1 MTASASEL
9 GTVRSNVRTAILSSR
24 MESIARK
31 MQNTLFRTARSG
43 VLNTAHD
50 FSCVVLTADC
60 RLLASA
66 ESLPIHTLIGP
77 DIMCRTVRKYHPE
90 LKAGD
95 CFIHNSPYEGN
106 SHAADHCL
114 IVPVVDGGGVLRFFV
129 LAKAHQADCGN
140 SRPTTYMGH
149 AADVYEEGALIF
161 SAAKIQSGYKDN
173 EDLIRM
179 CRARIRVPEQW
190 WGDYLA
196 TLGAVRIGERE
207 LLALGQEVGWDV
219 LDEYTES
226 WFDYSERKMIE
237 AIGRLPSGKTV
248 VHSAHDPFPGVP
260 DGIPV
265 KVELEVDAANRR
277 IVVDLRDNVDCQPS
291 GLNLSEGCS
300 RTAAMVGI
308 YNGILDH
315 TVPANAGS
323 FRRIEILIRENCVVG
338 IPSHPHSCSVAT
350 TNLADRVANPVQR
363 AIAEI
368 APGFGMAET
377 GPIQPPS
384 MGVISGVNPRDNEPF
399 VNQIF
404 LGITGG
410 AGTPVT
416 DGFLSIIHVGNAG
429 LCRQDSIE
437 VDELHHPIF
446 VKRRNLIPDS
456 EGAGKFR
463 GALAAYA
470 EFGPIE
476 GCTMQVLYTA
486 DGTVNPAAGAIEGKP
501 GAPAAAFKRELK
513 GELTQLPACYGL
525 TLKPGEMVVSHS
537 SSGGGYGSPLERTA
551 SRVLHDVREGWVSPD
566 RARDVY
572 GVIFSGEGEAL
583 VVDEAA
589 TERLRKRLAS
599 KARTNGEAHGRVKEG
614 A

>member
-1 MTASASEL
+1 MNEAASVSGTAAAEL
-9 GTVRSNVRTAILSSR
+9 KGAGWSRQGVRTALISNR
-24 MESIARK
+24 IESIARK

-50 FSCVVLTADC
+50 FSCVILTADC
-60 RLLASA
+60 RLLGSA

-77 DIMCRTVRKYHPE
+77 DLMCEAVREHHPQ

-106 SHAADHCL
+106 SHPADHCL
-114 IVPVVDGGGVLRFFV
+114 IVPVVDEGGTLRFFV

-140 SRPTTYMGH
+140 SKPTTYMGH
-149 AADVYEEGALIF
+149 AVDVYEEGALIF
-161 SAAKIQSGYKDN
+161 SAARIQSGYQDN
-173 EDLIRM
+173 DDLIRM

-207 LLALGQEVGWDV
+207 LLELGRELGWDT
-219 LDEYTES
+219 LERYTAD
-226 WFDYSERKMIE
+226 WFDYCERKMVA
-237 AIGRLPSGKTV
+237 AIQRLPSGKVT

-260 DGIPV
+260 DGLPV
-265 KVELEVDAANRR
+265 KLEVEIDAENAMIR
-277 IVVDLRDNVDCQPS
+277 VDLRDNVDCQPC
-291 GLNLSEGCS
+291 GLNLSEGCA

-308 YNGILDH
+308 YNGIIDH

-323 FRRIEILIRENCVVG
+323 FRRIDIQLRENCAVG
-338 IPSHPHSCSVAT
+338 IPRHPHSCSVAT

-363 AIAEI
+363 AMAEI

-377 GPIQPPS
+377 GPIQPPG
-384 MGVISGVNPRDNEPF
+384 MGVISGRDPRNGEPF

-410 AGTPVT
+410 AGTPQT

-429 LCRQDSIE
+429 LCRIDSIE
-437 VDELHHPIF
+437 VDELHHPLF
-446 VKRRNLIPDS
+446 VKERRLLADS
-456 EGAGKFR
+456 EGPGR
-463 GALAAYA
+463 SIGSPSAYV

-486 DGTVNPAAGAIEGKP
+486 DGTVNPALGAAGGHAGCV
-501 GAPAAAFKRELK
+501 AQALKRERD
-513 GELTQLPACYGL
+513 GSLTRLPACHGV
-525 TLKPGEMVVSHS
+525 TLEPGEFVVSHS
-537 SSGGGYGSPLERTA
+537 AGGGGYGPPVERLAEKVLE
-551 SRVLHDVREGWVSPD
+551 DVREGWITAV
-566 RARDVY
+566 RAHDVY
-572 GVIFSGEGEAL
+572 GV
-583 VVDEAA
+583 VVTAGADGYVLDEAA
-589 TERLRKRLAS
+589 TA
-599 KARTNGEAHGRVKEG
+599 ARRAALGNGG
-614 A
+614 

>member
-1 MTASASEL
+1 MDAIARQQGLARNS
-9 GTVRSNVRTAILSSR
+9 VRTAILSSR

-77 DIMCRTVRKYHPE
+77 DIMCETVRMYHPK
-90 LKAGD
+90 LQAGD

-114 IVPVVDGGGVLRFFV
+114 IVPVVDEGGILRFFV

-161 SAAKIQSGYKDN
+161 SAAKIQSHYRNN
-173 EDLIRM
+173 EDLIRI

-207 LLALGQEVGWDV
+207 LLDLGSEVGWDM
-219 LDEYTES
+219 LDEYAES
-226 WFDYSERKMIE
+226 WFDYSEKKMAD
-237 AIGRLPSGKTV
+237 AIGRLPSGKV
-248 VHSAHDPFPGVP
+248 IVHSAHDPFPGVP
-260 DGIPV
+260 NGIPV
-265 KVELEVDAANRR
+265 KVGLEVDAENRK
-277 IVVDLRDNVDCQPS
+277 ITVDLRNNIDCQPS
-291 GLNLSEGCS
+291 GLNLSEGCA

-323 FRRIEILIRENCVVG
+323 FRRLEILVRENCVVG
-338 IPSHPHSCSVAT
+338 IPRHPHSCSVAT

-363 AIAEI
+363 GIAEI

-377 GPIQPPS
+377 GPIMPPA
-384 MGVISGVNPRDNEPF
+384 MGVISGPRPTQWRALRQPDLPRYHRGRRHCGHRRLL
-399 VNQIF
+399 VDHPRRQRRSVP
-404 LGITGG
+404 TG
-410 AGTPVT
+410 
-416 DGFLSIIHVGNAG
+416 
-429 LCRQDSIE
+429 
-437 VDELHHPIF
+437 
-446 VKRRNLIPDS
+446 
-456 EGAGKFR
+456 
-463 GALAAYA
+463 
-470 EFGPIE
+470 
-476 GCTMQVLYTA
+476 
-486 DGTVNPAAGAIEGKP
+486 
-501 GAPAAAFKRELK
+501 
-513 GELTQLPACYGL
+513 
-525 TLKPGEMVVSHS
+525 
-537 SSGGGYGSPLERTA
+537 
-551 SRVLHDVREGWVSPD
+551 
-566 RARDVY
+566 
-572 GVIFSGEGEAL
+572 
-583 VVDEAA
+583 
-589 TERLRKRLAS
+589 
-599 KARTNGEAHGRVKEG
+599 
-614 A
+614 

>member
-1 MTASASEL
+1 MNPPGQSAALRADLAPDTADRGRAA
-9 GTVRSNVRTAILSSR
+9 VRMAIISNR

-50 FSCVVLTADC
+50 FSCVILTADC
-60 RLLASA
+60 QLLASA

-77 DIMCRTVRKYHPE
+77 DIMCQTVQRYHPE

-95 CFIHNSPYEGN
+95 CFLHNSPYEGN
-106 SHAADHCL
+106 SHPADHCL
-114 IVPVVDGGGVLRFFV
+114 IVPVVDDTGVLRYMV

-161 SAAKIQSGYKDN
+161 SAAKIQSGYSNND
-173 EDLIRM
+173 DLIRM
-179 CRARIRVPEQW
+179 CRTRIRVPEQW

-207 LLALGQEVGWDV
+207 LLAMGQELGWDT
-219 LDEYTES
+219 LDEYSEA
-226 WFDYSERKMIE
+226 WFDYSEGKMIE
-237 AIGRLPSGKTV
+237 AIQRLPSGKVT
-248 VHSAHDPFPGVP
+248 VHSQHDPFPGVP

-265 KVELEVDAANRR
+265 KIDLEIDARAGR
-277 IVVDLRDNVDCQPS
+277 IVVDLRDNIDCQPC
-291 GLNLSEGCS
+291 GLNLSEGCAT
-300 RTAAMVGI
+300 TAAMVGV
-308 YNGILDH
+308 YNGIMDH
-315 TVPANAGS
+315 GVPANSGS
-323 FRRIEILIRENCVVG
+323 FRRVEVRLRDGCVVG
-338 IPSHPHSCSVAT
+338 IPTHPHSCSVAT

-368 APGFGMAET
+368 AQGFGMAET

-384 MGVISGVNPRDNEPF
+384 MGVISGKDPRNGEAF

-416 DGFLSIIHVGNAG
+416 DGFMTIIHVGNAG

-446 VKRRNLIPDS
+446 VKSRYLMPDS
-456 EGAGKFR
+456 EGSGEFR
-463 GALAAYA
+463 GAPAAYA

-476 GCTMQVLYTA
+476 DCTMEVLYTA
-486 DGTVNPAAGAIEGKP
+486 DGTINPALGARGGGP
-501 GAPAAAFKRELK
+501 GACSNAFKREQD
-513 GELTQLPACYGL
+513 GSLTRLPNCFGVKL
-525 TLKPGEMVVSHS
+525 EPGEFVVSHS
-537 SSGGGYGSPLERTA
+537 AGGGGYGSPLDR
-551 SRVLHDVREGWVSPD
+551 SVDRVLDDVREGYVGIE
-566 RARDVY
+566 RAREVY
-572 GVIFSGEGEAL
+572 GVAIAGEADQL
-583 VVDEAA
+583 SVDAEATA
-589 TERLRKRLAS
+589 TLRSA
-599 KARTNGEAHGRVKEG
+599 GG
-614 A
+614 

>member
-1 MTASASEL
+1 MNDATGTDHGTAAMDYAGWERA
-9 GTVRSNVRTAILSSR
+9 GVRMALISNRI
-24 MESIARK
+24 ESIARK

-50 FSCVVLTADC
+50 FSCVILTADC
-60 RLLASA
+60 RLLGSA

-77 DIMCRTVRKYHPE
+77 DLMCAAVRRHHPV
-90 LKAGD
+90 LRAGD
-95 CFIHNSPYEGN
+95 CFLHNSPYEGN

-114 IVPVVDGGGVLRFFV
+114 IVPVVDDGGTLRFFV

-149 AADVYEEGALIF
+149 AVDVYEEGALIF
-161 SAAKIQSGYKDN
+161 SAARIQSNYEDN
-173 EDLIRM
+173 QDLVRM
-179 CRARIRVPEQW
+179 CQARIRVPEQW

-207 LLALGQEVGWDV
+207 LLELGRDLGWDT
-219 LDEYTES
+219 LEQYTEA
-226 WFDYSERKMIE
+226 WFDYCERKMMA
-237 AIGRLPSGKTV
+237 AIRRLPSGKAT

-260 DGIPV
+260 DGLPV
-265 KVELEVDAANRR
+265 KLEVEIDSEHAMIR
-277 IVVDLRDNVDCQPS
+277 VDLRDNVDCQPC

-308 YNGILDH
+308 YNGIIDH
-315 TVPANAGS
+315 SVPPNAGS
-323 FRRIEILIRENCVVG
+323 FRRIDIQLRENCAVG
-338 IPSHPHSCSVAT
+338 IPRHPYSCSVAT

-363 AIAEI
+363 AMAAI

-377 GPIQPPS
+377 GPIQPPG
-384 MGVISGVNPRDNEPF
+384 MGVISGRDPRTGEPF

-410 AGTPVT
+410 AGTPET

-429 LCRQDSIE
+429 LCRIDSIE

-446 VKRRNLIPDS
+446 VRERKLLADS
-456 EGAGKFR
+456 EGPGR
-463 GALAAYA
+463 SIGAPSAYV

-486 DGTVNPAAGAIEGKP
+486 DGTVTPALGAAGGLAGCVAQAK
-501 GAPAAAFKRELK
+501 KREHD
-513 GELTQLPACYGL
+513 GSLTTLPACYGV
-525 TLKPGEMVVSHS
+525 TLEPGEYVVSHS
-537 SSGGGYGSPLERTA
+537 AGGGGYGPPKARAAE
-551 SRVLHDVREGWVSPD
+551 RVLNDVMEGAVTPE
-566 RARDVY
+566 RAREIY
-572 GVIFSGEGEAL
+572 GVVVAATATGFAL
-583 VVDEAA
+583 DEAA
-589 TERLRKRLAS
+589 TA
-599 KARTNGEAHGRVKEG
+599 ARRAAMSGETRP
-614 A
+614 

>member
-1 MTASASEL
+1 MTASEGQPGLA
-9 GTVRSNVRTAILSSR
+9 RNNVRTAILSSR

-95 CFIHNSPYEGN
+95 CFLHNSPYEGN

-114 IVPVVDGGGVLRFFV
+114 IVPVVDDDSILRFFV

-149 AADVYEEGALIF
+149 AVDVYEEGALIF
-161 SAAKIQSGYKDN
+161 SAAKIQSNHKDN
-173 EDLIRM
+173 ENLVRM

-207 LLALGQEVGWDV
+207 LLELGREVGWDV
-219 LDEYTES
+219 LDEYAEA
-226 WFDYSERKMIE
+226 WFDYSERKMID
-237 AIGRLPSGKTV
+237 AIRRLPSGKVT

-265 KVELEVDAANRR
+265 KVELEVDAKNSR
-277 IVVDLRDNVDCQPS
+277 IVVDLRDNIDCQPC
-291 GLNLSEGCS
+291 GLNLSEGCA

-308 YNGILDH
+308 YNSILDH
-315 TVPANAGS
+315 TVPPNAGS
-323 FRRIEILIRENCVVG
+323 FRRIEILVRENCVVG
-338 IPSHPHSCSVAT
+338 IPRHPHSCSVAT

-377 GPIQPPS
+377 GPIMPPS
-384 MGVISGVNPRDNEPF
+384 MGVISGRNPRNHNEPF
-399 VNQIF
+399 VNQVF

-437 VDELHHPIF
+437 VDELHHPFF
-446 VKRRNLIPDS
+446 VLRRYLIQDS
-456 EGAGKFR
+456 EGAGEFR
-463 GALAAYA
+463 GAPATYA

-476 GCTMQVLYTA
+476 DCTMEVHYTA
-486 DGTVNPAAGAIEGKP
+486 DGTVNPALGARDGKP
-501 GAPAAAFKRELK
+501 GALAGAYKRELD
-513 GELTQLPACYGL
+513 GSLTRLPACYGV

-537 SSGGGYGSPLERTA
+537 SGGGGYGSPLKRATG
-551 SRVLHDVREGWVSPD
+551 RVLHDVREGWVSVA

-572 GVIFSGEGEAL
+572 GIIFTGQDEQLAI
-583 VVDEAA
+583 DEAA
-589 TERLRKRLAS
+589 TGTVRTRLA
-599 KARTNGEAHGRVKEG
+599 N
-614 A
+614 

>member
-1 MTASASEL
+1 MNETASGAAAAEL
-9 GTVRSNVRTAILSSR
+9 EGAGWSRRGVRTALISNR
-24 MESIARK
+24 IESIARK

-50 FSCVVLTADC
+50 FSCVILTADC
-60 RLLASA
+60 RLLGSA

-77 DIMCRTVRKYHPE
+77 DLMCQAVRQHHPQ

-106 SHAADHCL
+106 SHPADHCL
-114 IVPVVDGGGVLRFFV
+114 IVPVVDEGGTLRFFV

-140 SRPTTYMGH
+140 SKPTTYMGH
-149 AADVYEEGALIF
+149 AVDVYEEGALIF
-161 SAAKIQSGYKDN
+161 SAARIQSGYQDN
-173 EDLIRM
+173 DDLIRM

-207 LLALGQEVGWDV
+207 LLELGRDLGWDT
-219 LDEYTES
+219 LERYTAD
-226 WFDYSERKMIE
+226 WFDYCEQKMVA
-237 AIGRLPSGKTV
+237 AIRRLPSGKVT

-260 DGIPV
+260 DGLPV
-265 KVELEVDAANRR
+265 KLEVEIDAASAMIR
-277 IVVDLRDNVDCQPS
+277 VDLRDNVDCQPC
-291 GLNLSEGCS
+291 GLNLSEGCA

-308 YNGILDH
+308 YNGIIDH

-323 FRRIEILIRENCVVG
+323 FRRIDIQLRENCAVG
-338 IPSHPHSCSVAT
+338 IPRHPHSCSVAT

-377 GPIQPPS
+377 GPIQPPG
-384 MGVISGVNPRDNEPF
+384 MGVISGRDPRNGEPF

-410 AGTPVT
+410 AGTPLS

-429 LCRQDSIE
+429 LCRIDSIE
-437 VDELHHPIF
+437 VDELHHPLF
-446 VKRRNLIPDS
+446 VKERRLLADS
-456 EGAGKFR
+456 EGPGR
-463 GALAAYA
+463 HIGAPSAYV

-486 DGTVNPAAGAIEGKP
+486 DGTINPALGAAGGHAGCV
-501 GAPAAAFKRELK
+501 AQALKRERD
-513 GELTQLPACYGL
+513 GSMNRLPACHGV
-525 TLKPGEMVVSHS
+525 TLEPGEYVVSHS
-537 SSGGGYGSPLERTA
+537 AGGGGYGPPAERPPAKVLE
-551 SRVLHDVREGWVSPD
+551 DVREGWISPA

-572 GVIFSGEGEAL
+572 GVVVTAGADGYAL
-583 VVDEAA
+583 DAAA
-589 TERLRKRLAS
+589 TAALRA
-599 KARTNGEAHGRVKEG
+599 AHDSGGGR
-614 A
+614 